1 MEPRYTP
8 DQFAVLLQRFIEN
21 RYSREDLLLLTEL
34 IDEQAYHGLA
44 MELIE
49 GTLRTIDAEAGE
61 IAPDVLERL
70 RSKLPQIQEAAQGKG
85 ASFRKGSTIFRRM
98 RWVAAA
104 VILLVAGTAAY
115 FLLQPKQPAGP
126 ATPTIAN
133 VKAPEKNR
141 AMIMLENGKTIYLD
155 QANNGELAAMGAV
168 KLEKLANGQI
178 RYSGKAADIAYHTLI
193 NPRGSQPIDMTLS
206 DGSRVWLNA
215 GSSITYPIA
224 FVAGQ
229 HRKVQMTGE
238 AYFEVAH
245 DAARPFYVSHNGMDI
260 QVLGTHFNV
269 NAYDNESAYKVTLL
283 EGSVKVQKAQKQLL
297 LEPGEQAQV
306 NQTLA
311 LERNA
316 DLEQVMAWKNGTT
329 YFTNADLGVVL
340 RELERWYDIK
350 AEVKGSL
357 GNKRFYLDAPRSAS
371 LQDVLQSILDD
382 NRLRYT
388 YDAGKRMLTVYP

>member
-1 MEPRYTP
+1 MSDQRLKYLFDRYIQGSCTPAEKAELSALVLNSQLEPKWQELLDQYWLIVRGEMAMP
-8 DQFAVLLQRFIEN
+8 DSTSDKIVHNILATQTQTI
-21 RYSREDLLLLTEL
+21 
-34 IDEQAYHGLA
+34 QAKHQ
-44 MELIE
+44 I
-49 GTLRTIDAEAGE
+49 
-61 IAPDVLERL
+61 VL
-70 RSKLPQIQEAAQGKG
+70 RSI
-85 ASFRKGSTIFRRM
+85 
-98 RWVAAA
+98 RWAAAA
-104 VILLVAGTAAY
+104 VILLVAGAAAY

-126 ATPTIAN
+126 ATPPIAD

-141 AMIMLENGKTIYLD
+141 AMITLENGKTIYLD
-155 QANNGELAAMGAV
+155 RANNGQLAAMGAV

-178 RYSGKAADIAYHTLI
+178 RYTGKAADLAYHTLT

-224 FVAGQ
+224 FVAEQ

-238 AYFEVAH
+238 AYFEVTH
-245 DAARPFYVSHNGMDI
+245 DVARPFYVSHNGMDI

-283 EGSVKVQKAQKQLL
+283 EGSVKVQKAQEQLL
-297 LEPGEQAQV
+297 LQPGQQALV
-306 NQTLA
+306 NQRLA

-340 RELERWYDIK
+340 RELERWYDIET
-350 AEVKGSL
+350 EVKGNL